1 MKLIVKGREGK
12 RVVDW
17 ESYALLRDNV
27 QHFIEQG
34 EPNGRFPALHG
45 IEEAVDGGQ
54 YIADAAR
61 LRGEVLRAAIALR
74 VVPLSAAA
82 LTLRTRAIMTGSSER
97 PAAGPT
103 VPAQA
108 AYWSLPISGSSFA
121 AIPRIARK
129 FIEAVLAVTETAEDG
144 ELLQIRRAG
153 DAPAFATAD
162 LEGIPRRSSF
172 AATPSCQDDP

>member
-45 IEEAVDGGQ
+45 IEKAVDRGQ

-74 VVPLSAAA
+74 VVPLGAAA

-97 PAAGPT
+97 PAASPT
-103 VPAQA
+103 VPAQTA
-108 AYWSLPISGSSFA
+108 CWSLPISGSSFA
-121 AIPRIARK
+121 PIPRIARK
-129 FIEAVLAVTETAEDG
+129 FIEAVLAVTETAEEG

-153 DAPAFATAD
+153 DAPVFAR
-162 LEGIPRRSSF
+162 P
-172 AATPSCQDDP
+172 

>member
-1 MKLIVKGREGK
+1 MKLIVKGREGR

-45 IEEAVDGGQ
+45 IEEAVDSGQ

-61 LRGEVLRAAIALR
+61 LRGEVLRAMVALR
-74 VVPLSAAA
+74 LIPLGAAA
-82 LTLRTRAIMTGSSER
+82 LTLRTRAIMLGSAER
-97 PAAGPT
+97 PASSPT
-103 VPAQA
+103 VPAHD
-108 AYWSLPISGSSFA
+108 AYWTLPISGSSIA
-121 AIPRIARK
+121 PIPRAART
-129 FIEAVLAVTETAEDG
+129 FIEAVLAVTETVEDG

-153 DAPAFATAD
+153 DAPAFA
-162 LEGIPRRSSF
+162 RH
-172 AATPSCQDDP
+172 